1 MIIDATFWV
10 AVSFFIFIG
19 LLIYFKIPNK
29 VESALNEKILFLK
42 NQIQDAEKLKDEAKN
57 ILSENEKRLSN
68 SKNEIKSLIKKSHEE
83 VEQNILKVNNDFH
96 KMMEIKKLNSELK
109 IKQMK
114 VQTIKEI
121 KNASVKI
128 TIMSVEK
135 LIKNSMD
142 KSKLDKIYM
151 DSIEETKLALKRK
164 SS

>member
-19 LLIYFKIPNK
+19 LLIYFKIPNR
-29 VESALNEKILFLK
+29 VETALNEKILILK

-57 ILSENEKRLSN
+57 ILSENEKKLSN
-68 SKNEIKSLIKKSHEE
+68 SKNEIKFLIKKSSEE

-121 KNASVKI
+121 KNAAVKI
-128 TIMSVEK
+128 AIMSVEK

>member
-19 LLIYFKIPNK
+19 LLIYFKIPNR
-29 VESALNEKILFLK
+29 VETALNEKILILK

-68 SKNEIKSLIKKSHEE
+68 SKNEIKSLIKKTNEE

-121 KNASVKI
+121 KNAAVKI
-128 TIMSVEK
+128 AIMSVEK